1 MTKLSF
7 GLILTDSTNILH
19 EKQTRYSLQKI
30 FSCRSLCLSALLC
43 F

>member
-1 MTKLSF
+1 MNKLRF

-19 EKQTRYSLQKI
+19 EKQTQYSRQKI
-30 FSCRSLCLSALLC
+30 FSSRSLCLSALLW